1 MFQIGE
7 VVAYG
12 ATGVCTIDDIRLM
25 SMSRSGTK
33 KQEYY
38 VLRPAATPTCLTYV
52 PTSSPL
58 TEKMRRVLS
67 KDQIDAML
75 SEIHGQALD
84 WIDDA
89 RRRADSFGAIISGG
103 LTAELLKLIGCLY
116 EEKQA
121 CSGRGRRFSTAD
133 DRLLASAERVVSEEF
148 SYALQI
154 SPGEVSSYIAEKL
167 NQTI

>member
-58 TEKMRRVLS
+58 TEKMRRILRR
-67 KDQIDAML
+67 DEIDAML
-75 SEIHGQALD
+75 SDIRGQKLD
-84 WIDDA
+84 WIEDT
-89 RRRADSFGAIISGG
+89 RRRADVFGAIISGG

-116 EEKQA
+116 EEKQS

-148 SYALQI
+148 SYSLQI
-154 SPGEVSSYIAEKL
+154 KPSEVSAYIAERL
-167 NQTI
+167 N